1 MRPRVATLG
10 LLTLLTTQTLLAGP
24 NDPPPPETIDLTGIV
39 RDFRRSHVDFDVM
52 PIGGPG
58 HYAANVNL
66 TLGEDDL
73 PAFVGDGFKV
83 ASEWL
88 NSSLQP
94 IAPHLYLESGVPG
107 VVQVANSPSIHQN
120 ATVDTWDSSDGPY
133 GVDGNV
139 GGPPTFEIGADMPYI
154 TAPGGMGPSQGDL
167 DYGDVTI
174 DSNLHCDDLQITGTA
189 VVSGQR
195 IILCEEDFRL
205 QTGATLILLPGAT
218 LRLYV
223 KDEITFMPHSTF
235 NGYPVS
241 GIPSRA
247 TIYNLGDE
255 EMRISQPLG
264 SVHATVISPWAEMW
278 VMPTGQFYGN
288 FIGKNLYIKP
298 NAGFHVDMDVLIDAC
313 GVLFQDSAGSADLT
327 SDAAVDSSGSFAQW
341 YTDVLGV
348 CWSLGHVITL
358 IRDNAGIYE
367 YLDDSFYP
375 LDGLLFGNEGDLH
388 NNFFTYAVEAQFEYS
403 SCAGQFIEFMGA
415 DDFWLFI
422 DGAMVIDLGGIA
434 ATIEQVIQLDR
445 LGLQDGDQYTV
456 SLFYAQRAAGASKF
470 NLRTNIELW
479 SDDIVAVTYAFD

>member
-24 NDPPPPETIDLTGIV
+24 NDPPPPETIDLTGTV
-39 RDFRRSHVDFDVM
+39 RDFQRSHVDFDVM

-58 HYAANVNL
+58 HYAANVSL
-66 TLGEDDL
+66 TLGGDEV
-73 PAFVGDGFKV
+73 PAFSGEGFKV
-83 ASEWL
+83 ADEWR
-88 NSSLQP
+88 NSSYQP
-94 IAPHLYLESGVPG
+94 IAPHLFASGGAG
-107 VVQVANSPSIHQN
+107 VVELVEAPQIYDNPTI
-120 ATVDTWDSSDGPY
+120 DTYDSSLPY
-133 GVDGNV
+133 GGDNV
-139 GGPPTFEIGADMPYI
+139 GPPVSFVTGADMPVVDEP
-154 TAPGGMGPSQGDL
+154 TGLPTWVEEWKVSGNGTTLL
-167 DYGDVTI
+167 DYDIHCDKFEISNYHKVWVSGNVTI
-174 DSNLHCDDLQITGTA
+174 LA
-189 VVSGQR
+189 
-195 IILCEEDFRL
+195 EELFKVQNHTKL
-205 QTGATLILLPGAT
+205 ELLPGAT
-218 LRLYV
+218 LEIYV
-223 KDEITFMPHSTF
+223 KKDAEIENNVDVNVYTTD
-235 NGYPVS
+235 
-241 GIPSRA
+241 PSRML
-247 TIYNLGDE
+247 IYNLGVE
-255 EMRISQPLG
+255 EFILKNYVDVYARVIAPDGGLLIENNGDLFG
-264 SVHATVISPWAEMW
+264 SY
-278 VMPTGQFYGN
+278 TGKTFH
-288 FIGKNLYIKP
+288 IKNSG
-298 NAGFHVDMDVLIDAC
+298 GFHVDTLGTQMC
-313 GVLFQDSAGSADLT
+313 GVMLNDTDGTAGLV

-479 SDDIVAVTYAFD
+479 SDDIVAVTSAFD